1 MAFLG
6 ETISATDLPT
16 SDRSY
21 DLIPEGW
28 YSATISK
35 AELGQTK
42 SGTGTKIDM
51 RYDITGPTHEGRIVF
66 GSVNIRNQSQ
76 KAEEIGRQ
84 QLGAGRVEHFI
95 GGQAIALYGV
105 IGGGGPEDIQQPRRR
120 GRPGLPGGL
129 EHRHGPVG
137 GGYLAVRAAGGRA
150 GLFGVW
156 HVASIGV
163 EFAGIL
169 TLGYC
174 LSIPQG

>member
-84 QLGAGRVEHFI
+84 QLGEIMRAIGLAKVEDTDQLI
-95 GGQAIALYGV
+95 GGTVQIKIKIRRATEQDKANGYGDDRNE
-105 IGGGGPEDIQQPRRR
+105 IGSWKSASGAAPI
-120 GRPGLPGGL
+120 
-129 EHRHGPVG
+129 PV
-137 GGYLAVRAAGGRA
+137 RSSAAPAATSAPA
-150 GLFGVW
+150 GAKPPW
-156 HVASIGV
+156 AK
-163 EFAGIL
+163 
-169 TLGYC
+169 
-174 LSIPQG
+174 

>member
-84 QLGAGRVEHFI
+84 QLGEIMRAIGLAKVEDTDQLI
-95 GGQAIALYGV
+95 GGTVQIKIKIRRATEQDKANGYGDDRNE
-105 IGGGGPEDIQQPRRR
+105 IGGWKSASGAAPI
-120 GRPGLPGGL
+120 
-129 EHRHGPVG
+129 PV
-137 GGYLAVRAAGGRA
+137 RSAAAPAATSAPA
-150 GLFGVW
+150 GAKPPW
-156 HVASIGV
+156 AK
-163 EFAGIL
+163 
-169 TLGYC
+169 
-174 LSIPQG
+174 